1 MQRRC
6 ATQHNPAQ
14 GGAPGEGQGATGQPV
29 EGPQSGSLEKWVL
42 GPLPSWSTKF
52 PVFRRAMHQR
62 GQEEVGNK
70 QSSCGRL
77 RNPEQSHHACR
88 CCYVRL
94 FATPWTVAHQASLS
108 TGFSRQEYGSGLP
121 SPPPGDLP
129 DSGIEPMSPAFP
141 AVQTDSLPLS
151 YWGSSARYPGK
162 LKEMSCSAPCFPFKI
177 WSIQKQLM
185 VHCLRE

>member
-129 DSGIEPMSPAFP
+129 DSGIEPASPALAGRFLATEP
-141 AVQTDSLPLS
+141 
-151 YWGSSARYPGK
+151 PGK
-162 LKEMSCSAPCFPFKI
+162 
-177 WSIQKQLM
+177 WSWASMKPGGRRRWGWDLSSSGRFAKAK
-185 VHCLRE
+185 CN